1 VGGNVPLVNLARM
14 WSSLVSA
21 LNVACVSFLSLTS
34 ICDYNCQ
41 ALAVQFMSIRKH
53 ALRCKQ
59 APDLWKLLIVSAQWN
74 VHRRDT
80 IQVGQITCNSCVLWY
95 TLLTAHFASI
105 LLVF

>member
-1 VGGNVPLVNLARM
+1 M
-14 WSSLVSA
+14 SA

-41 ALAVQFMSIRKH
+41 ALAVQFMSIHKH

-80 IQVGQITCNSCVLWY
+80 ITCNSCVLCY
-95 TLLTAHFASI
+95 TLLTAHFAAI